1 MTKISSN
8 FYFSNAN
15 YLSLYNLFLFKKFLP
30 ALISHLSLNEHLNLF
45 PSFISILI
53 ILSDLKL
60 IYKIFYSFILTIS
73 QLSYINNITSGSQL
87 FYLLPL
93 SKHPPKQKTLVL
105 SFTQPSLQLAQL
117 NQEASPTEKTVN
129 SLSICP
135 FPSLVSSI
143 NSPQLLVSSHTMLCN
158 LARPCS
164 HAMLSRSKYPGE
176 SPAPGPL

>member
-87 FYLLPL
+87 FYLLP
-93 SKHPPKQKTLVL
+93 
-105 SFTQPSLQLAQL
+105 SLAFLFAHCRQTSYLFAPQ
-117 NQEASPTEKTVN
+117 
-129 SLSICP
+129 SLSTKFVFYYTINCHTYTITDLQKNRQCGHP
-135 FPSLVSSI
+135 F
-143 NSPQLLVSSHTMLCN
+143 
-158 LARPCS
+158 
-164 HAMLSRSKYPGE
+164 
-176 SPAPGPL
+176 